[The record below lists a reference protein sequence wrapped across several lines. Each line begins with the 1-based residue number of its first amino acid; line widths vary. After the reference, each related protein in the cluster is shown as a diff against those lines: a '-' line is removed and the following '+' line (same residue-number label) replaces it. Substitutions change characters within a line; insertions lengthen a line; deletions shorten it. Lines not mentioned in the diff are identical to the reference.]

1 MTMTEG
7 GGKDRIGSSRQLQDA
22 VEREPGT
29 DNTHSPLAQSAWED
43 HHVGVIRTIGAP
55 LSLSSSMAEG
65 NGELS
70 LRDLLDRC
78 DNYDPYSPTE
88 ILVPFRISP
97 ESTSPVALGL
107 IRPQVLEQIEKD
119 ISSESSPS
127 SCPFRISIIPS
138 SYLHFTPELDS
149 PALRTAAVASYLRK
163 WHENGVFDDVIGG
176 RLWRDELYDVY
187 ANPFGPRRI
196 SQRPPDAYTT
206 SDAPTADLP
215 RTKGVV
221 DADVGDRNYLFS
233 MERAACALFGV
244 VTYGVHMIAYE
255 QDGYGLGAPTTDSIR
270 MWIPRRSA
278 TKQTLVSTC
287 LTWVRLELKYQSTY
301 PDIPYT

>member
-1 MTMTEG
+1 M
-7 GGKDRIGSSRQLQDA
+7 A
-22 VEREPGT
+22 V
-29 DNTHSPLAQSAWED
+29 
-43 HHVGVIRTIGAP
+43 
-55 LSLSSSMAEG
+55 G
-65 NGELS
+65 NGELELS
-70 LRDLLDRC
+70 LLDLLDRC

-97 ESTSPVALGL
+97 EPTSPALGL

-119 ISSESSPS
+119 ISSESSPP
-127 SCPFRISIIPS
+127 SCPFRISLVPS
-138 SYLHFTPELDS
+138 SCLHFTPELDS
-149 PALRTAAVASYLRK
+149 PALRTAAVAEYLRT

-196 SQRPPDAYTT
+196 SDRPPSAYTIP
-206 SDAPTADLP
+206 DAPTADLP
-215 RTKGVV
+215 RTGTKGAV
-221 DADVGDRNYLFS
+221 DVGDRNYLFS

-255 QDGYGLGAPTTDSIR
+255 QDGYGLGAPTIDSIR

>member
-1 MTMTEG
+1 M
-7 GGKDRIGSSRQLQDA
+7 QDA

-55 LSLSSSMAEG
+55 LSLSSSMAVG

-70 LRDLLDRC
+70 LLDLLDRC

-97 ESTSPVALGL
+97 ESTSPALGL

-127 SCPFRISIIPS
+127 SCPFRISIVPS
-138 SYLHFTPELDS
+138 SCLHFTPELDS
-149 PALRTAAVASYLRK
+149 PALRTAAVASYLRT
-163 WHENGVFDDVIGG
+163 WHESGVFDDVIGG

-196 SQRPPDAYTT
+196 SERPPSAYTT
-206 SDAPTADLP
+206 SEAPTADLP
-215 RTKGVV
+215 RTGTKRAV

-255 QDGYGLGAPTTDSIR
+255 QDGYGLGAPTIDSIR

-278 TKQTLVSTC
+278 TKQTLVGTHPST
-287 LTWVRLELKYQSTY
+287 
-301 PDIPYT
+301 